1 MACRRAPGRVTGFL
15 TRRPSQASLQE
26 DVEETE
32 QRERPFWTML
42 FSVLKVMHKR
52 LFPRFP
58 WEMDRVQGR
67 VSRSGSEKKNTGVPF
82 SFLKRKEKKN
92 SKSPWL
98 QGNSY
103 FREENQAAQE
113 QTQARVFLIIHSSL
127 LHLEWHYKSMLRSE
141 SEAHLFII
149 YNTCTSTHRQHR
161 LVPLTKIK
169 HQEKSKSHSRPAWKH
184 SNLLAQYTMNK
195 ASYVGEGPCQQV

>member
-42 FSVLKVMHKR
+42 FSVLKVMHKW

-67 VSRSGSEKKNTGVPF
+67 VSRSGSEKKKHWCALF
-82 SFLKRKEKKN
+82 FLKKKN

-103 FREENQAAQE
+103 FREENQAAQA
-113 QTQARVFLIIHSSL
+113 QAQARFFLIIHSSL

-161 LVPLTKIK
+161 LVSLTKIK
-169 HQEKSKSHSRPAWKH
+169 HQEKSKSYSRPAWKH
-184 SNLLAQYTMNK
+184 GNLLAQYTMNK
-195 ASYVGEGPCQQV
+195 ASYVVEGPCQQV